1 MNTRHCRVIHHEPR
15 RAVNGAYFR
24 VHHFARQQSSPMPL
38 LAAIAANTKGREG
51 WAFVGTTTTIGLTV
65 VSYFLMLTP
74 NAINGRGDSPDL
86 TLEAAASSPMTLT
99 IMTWA
104 AVVFTPIMLA
114 YTAWTYWVF
123 RRRLSVEH
131 LPARPAVDAGAR

>member
-1 MNTRHCRVIHHEPR
+1 
-15 RAVNGAYFR
+15 
-24 VHHFARQQSSPMPL
+24 
-38 LAAIAANTKGREG
+38 
-51 WAFVGTTTTIGLTV
+51 
-65 VSYFLMLTP
+65 
-74 NAINGRGDSPDL
+74 
-86 TLEAAASSPMTLT
+86 
-99 IMTWA
+99 MTWA